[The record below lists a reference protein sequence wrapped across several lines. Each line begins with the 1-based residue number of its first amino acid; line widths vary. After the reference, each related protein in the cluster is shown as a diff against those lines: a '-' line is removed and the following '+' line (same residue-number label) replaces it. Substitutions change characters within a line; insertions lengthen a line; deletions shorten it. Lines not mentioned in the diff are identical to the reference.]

1 MSHQVR
7 LDDDVY
13 ERIKS
18 QKRSD
23 ETFSEAIERL
33 TSEWTL
39 LDFAD
44 GEPVVDAE
52 THRDALE
59 RSEKRGIEDTRERL
73 KRMGVEDDG

>member
-18 QKRSD
+18 RKRSD

-44 GEPVVDAE
+44 GEPVVDAA
-52 THRDALE
+52 THREALAQ
-59 RSEKRGIEDTRERL
+59 SKKRGIEDTRDRL
-73 KRMGVEDDG
+73 ERMGAEDDG

>member
-7 LDDDVY
+7 LEDDVY
-13 ERIKS
+13 ERIKN
-18 QKRSD
+18 QKQED

-59 RSEKRGIEDTRERL
+59 QSESKGIADSKARL
-73 KRMGVEDDG
+73 ERMGIDDNE

>member
-7 LDDDVY
+7 LEDDVY
-13 ERIKS
+13 ERIKN
-18 QKRSD
+18 QKQED

-52 THRDALE
+52 THREALE
-59 RSEKRGIEDTRERL
+59 QSENEGIADSKARL
-73 KRMGVEDDG
+73 ERMGIDADE